1 MPKYMFHGGYT
12 ATGAAGLLKEGG
24 SGREAAVKQL
34 VESMGGTLESIY
46 WAFGKEDYY
55 IVADLPDAHAAAALS
70 LSVSASGAVHAT
82 TSELMTAADVDD
94 VAKRRADYRPP
105 GA

>member
-12 ATGAAGLLKEGG
+12 AQGAAGLMKEGG
-24 SGREAAVKQL
+24 SGRMEAVKNL
-34 VESMGGTLESIY
+34 VASLGGTLESFY
-46 WAFGKEDYY
+46 WAFGKEDFY
-55 IVADLPDAHAAAALS
+55 IVAEMPDAHAAAAIS
-70 LSVSASGAVHAT
+70 LTVGATGAAEVT

-94 VAKRRADYRPP
+94 VAHRHANYRAP